1 MILLPVL
8 FAIFAMHGL
17 ASHGLAHGGRA
28 ATALPVVSAG
38 DGQSGPRHVH
48 GTTAPHNL
56 HGTTA
61 PHKERGSEPAPDQ
74 DHDLDGGV
82 CLALLSLLA
91 GVLAYALRAGL
102 HARPTLLLR
111 SGIVRLLPRGR
122 PARPPCLHRL
132 SIMRC

>member
-48 GTTAPHNL
+48 GTTAPHEEP
-56 HGTTA
+56 G
-61 PHKERGSEPAPDQ
+61 GEPAPDQ

-111 SGIVRLLPRGR
+111 SGTVRLLPRGR